1 MGPDLED
8 AREQSRRVW
17 DAMAAGWE
25 AGRQD
30 LWAFSRPV
38 SEWLVE
44 RIEPRPGQTI
54 LEVAAG
60 LGDTGLLAAR
70 RLGATGR
77 VLVTDFA
84 PGMVAAARR
93 RAAELGLANAEFR
106 ELDAERMDLPPACV
120 DGAVCRWGYMLM
132 ADPGAA
138 LGETCRVLRPD
149 GRLAFSVFGAPDRNP
164 WASLIGGVLVAGGH
178 MSPPAP
184 GSPGIFALS
193 DPARIRALLDAAG
206 FASPEIAEMPL
217 EWRFPSLDAYW
228 SFLTEMAGAISPVL
242 RALTAEARA
251 AVRVRWIELA
261 EPFRGG
267 GGYAFPAL
275 CLNVATRR
283 PVG

>member
-1 MGPDLED
+1 MGPELED
-8 AREQSRRVW
+8 AREHSRRVW

-30 LWAFSRPV
+30 LWAFSHPV
-38 SEWLVE
+38 SEWLVD
-44 RIEPRPGQTI
+44 RIDPRPGQTI
-54 LEVAAG
+54 LDVAAG

-70 RLGATGR
+70 RLGTTGR

-106 ELDAERMDLPPACV
+106 ELDAERMPLASASI
-120 DGAVCRWGYMLM
+120 DGVVCRWGYMLM

-138 LGETCRVLRPD
+138 FGETCRVLRPN
-149 GRLAFSVFGAPDRNP
+149 GRLAFSVFAAPERNP
-164 WASLIGGVLVAGGH
+164 WASLIGGILVAGGH
-178 MSPPAP
+178 MPRPAP

-206 FASPEIAEMPL
+206 LASPDIAEMPL
-217 EWRFPSLDAYW
+217 EWRFPGLDAYW
-228 SFLTEMAGAISPVL
+228 RFLTEMAGAISPVL
-242 RALTAEARA
+242 RTLTPEAQA
-251 AVRVRWIELA
+251 AVRARWSELA
-261 EPFRGG
+261 EPFRADD
-267 GGYAFPAL
+267 GYALPAL

-283 PVG
+283 PA